1 MEAEKVQQA
10 LLKATALSPRQAAL
24 LLQTK
29 DESGETLLQALSRGS
44 AAGAAAPASGPG
56 KRPAAGS
63 GKAAGGAKR
72 GTRKA
77 AHKKE
82 ALSPETALRH
92 LCERLRLPF
101 LKEIPAEDI
110 PAALVAGVPLQ
121 YAKARSALPFREKE
135 GAVEVLT
142 ANPLDFETLEE
153 LKIKLNKPVEPVI
166 SFHHKIQEA
175 INRVYEKTTQEFTEF
190 EEIKT
195 EDYDLDDSIVDLL
208 ETDDEA
214 PVIKLVN
221 TLLVRAVKERASDI
235 HVEPYEKTLVFRFRI
250 DGALHSVLKVEKRLQ
265 NIITSRIKIMGK
277 LNIAEKR
284 LPQDG
289 NISRRLAGKEIDI
302 RLSSV
307 PTVFGERLVLR
318 LQDRSQGLLKIDQL
332 GFSERNKDRLLELL
346 KRTYGVILATGP
358 TGSGKS
364 SSLYASLVHINSIDT
379 NIITIE
385 NPVEQRIHGIGQIQ
399 VNPKIGLTFATGLRS
414 IVRQDP
420 DVIMVGE
427 IRDIDTMKIA
437 VNASLTGHLVLSS
450 LHANDS
456 AGAFPRLIDMGCE
469 PFLIA
474 TSLLGVISQRLI
486 RVLCPLCKKPYKP
499 GRGEMKMLE
508 GLPIKKTSF
517 FKPDSCVKC
526 NYTGY
531 SGRTAI
537 EELLTVNDSIR
548 SLILRQ
554 ADGSAVKK
562 KAVEQ
567 GMLSFRDH
575 GLIKFAQGTTTLE
588 EVLSNTQ
595 MDL

>member
-1 MEAEKVQQA
+1 MEKDKIQQIILKSTSLSDKQAEKILNA
-10 LLKATALSPRQAAL
+10 
-24 LLQTK
+24 K
-29 DESGETLLQALSRGS
+29 DDKGKTLLDHLSGGRKNQTITPEVALSRLC
-44 AAGAAAPASGPG
+44 
-56 KRPAAGS
+56 K
-63 GKAAGGAKR
+63 
-72 GTRKA
+72 
-77 AHKKE
+77 
-82 ALSPETALRH
+82 H
-92 LCERLRLPF
+92 LNLPF
-101 LKEIPAEDI
+101 LKDIPSEDI
-110 PAALVAGVPLQ
+110 PPTLVSSIPIN
-121 YAKARSALPFREKE
+121 YAKTHGVLPLKEKDN
-135 GAVEVLT
+135 AIEVLT
-142 ANPLDFETLEE
+142 SNPLNFEAFTNLKLTL
-153 LKIKLNKPVEPVI
+153 KKPIEPII

-190 EEIKT
+190 EDIKT
-195 EDYDLDDSIVDLL
+195 AEEYDLDDSVIDLL

-221 TLLVRAVKERASDI
+221 TMLARAVKERASDI
-235 HVEPYEKTLVFRFRI
+235 HVEPYEKSVVFRFRV
-250 DGALHSVLKVEKRLQ
+250 DGVLHSVLKVEKRLQ

-289 NISRRLAGKEIDI
+289 SISRRLAGKEIDI
-302 RLSSV
+302 RLSSI

-318 LQDRSQGLLKIDQL
+318 LQDRSQGLLKIEQL
-332 GFSERNKDRLLELL
+332 GFSEKSKKQLKDLLD
-346 KRTYGVILATGP
+346 RTYGIILATGP

-364 SSLYASLVHINSIDT
+364 CSLYASLIHINSIDT

-385 NPVEQRIHGIGQIQ
+385 NPVEQRIQGIGQIQ
-399 VNPKIGLTFATGLRS
+399 VNPKIGLTFASGLRS

-437 VNASLTGHLVLSS
+437 INASLTGHLVLST

-474 TSLLGVISQRLI
+474 TSLLGVMSQRLV
-486 RVLCPLCKKPYKP
+486 RALCPVCKKPHKP
-499 GRGEMKMLE
+499 GTGEMKILKE
-508 GLPIKKTSF
+508 FVSKNASF
-517 FKPDSCVKC
+517 FKPDGCKKC

-537 EELLTVNDSIR
+537 EEILIVNDHIR

-554 ADGSAVKK
+554 ADGSAIKK
-562 KAVEQ
+562 KALEL
-567 GMLSFRDH
+567 GMTSFRDH
-575 GLIKFAQGTTTLE
+575 GLMKVSQGITTAE
-588 EVLSNTQ
+588 EVLSNSQ
-595 MDL
+595 LDL

>member
-1 MEAEKVQQA
+1 MEAEKIQQII
-10 LLKATALSPRQAAL
+10 LKSTALSPRQVEKILNA
-24 LLQTK
+24 K
-29 DESGETLLQALSRGS
+29 DEKGKTLLEVLSK
-44 AAGAAAPASGPG
+44 G
-56 KRPAAGS
+56 KRKNQTVTP
-63 GKAAGGAKR
+63 
-72 GTRKA
+72 
-77 AHKKE
+77 E
-82 ALSPETALRH
+82 LAL
-92 LCERLRLPF
+92 ERLCKHLQLPF
-101 LKEIPAEDI
+101 LKDIPSEDI
-110 PAALVAGVPLQ
+110 PPGLVSGIPIN
-121 YAKARSALPFREKE
+121 YAKTQGILPFREKE
-135 GAVEVLT
+135 NAIEVLT
-142 ANPLDFETLEE
+142 SNPLNFETFTE
-153 LKIKLNKPVEPVI
+153 LKIKLKKSIEPVV

-195 EDYDLDDSIVDLL
+195 EEYDLDDSIVDLL

-221 TLLVRAVKERASDI
+221 TLLARAVKERASDI
-235 HVEPYEKTLVFRFRI
+235 HVEPYEKSVVFRFRV
-250 DGALHSVLKVEKRLQ
+250 DGVLHSVLKVEKRLQ
-265 NIITSRIKIMGK
+265 NIIASRIKIMGK

-307 PTVFGERLVLR
+307 PTIFGERLVLR

-332 GFSERNKDRLLELL
+332 GFSEDSKKQLIGLLE
-346 KRTYGVILATGP
+346 RTYGIILATGP

-385 NPVEQRIHGIGQIQ
+385 NPVEQKIQGIGQIQ

-420 DVIMVGE
+420 NVIMVGE
-427 IRDIDTMKIA
+427 IRDVDTMKIA
-437 VNASLTGHLVLSS
+437 INASLTGHLVLSS

-474 TSLLGVISQRLI
+474 TSLLGVLSQRLVRI
-486 RVLCPLCKKPYKP
+486 LCPLCKKPWKP
-499 GRGEMKMLE
+499 GKEEMKILE
-508 GLPIKKTSF
+508 KFKSSKASF
-517 FKPDSCVKC
+517 YQPDGCKKC

-537 EELLTVNDSIR
+537 EELLIVNDHIR

-554 ADGSAVKK
+554 VDGSAIKK
-562 KAVEQ
+562 KAMEL
-567 GMLSFRDH
+567 GMISFRDH
-575 GLIKFAQGTTTLE
+575 GLIKVAKGITTLE